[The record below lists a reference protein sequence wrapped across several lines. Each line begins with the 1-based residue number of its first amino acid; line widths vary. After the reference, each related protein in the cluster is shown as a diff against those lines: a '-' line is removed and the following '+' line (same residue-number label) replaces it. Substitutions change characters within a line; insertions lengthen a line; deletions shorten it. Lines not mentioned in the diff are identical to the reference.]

1 MTRITR
7 MTVMCAAAIAVVAVQ
22 VQAGVLYFS
31 QDSNSNGLYTLDTS
45 TGLATHVGLLGGG
58 TGTVGATVGLA
69 PSDDPGLLYGSS
81 PGDLLHINSDGS
93 GSSSFSAQTSEGHAY
108 DSSTSTLY
116 GSRDGGFFTL
126 DPNTGTTISPLAPP
140 GGDAEGITFG
150 RGGVFGLNGNGS
162 NQDQLAFYEPGTNS
176 WSVIGTV
183 LVSGTAIG
191 GDNWGLAYDPDLD
204 VLYALGNFYTTGTAG
219 STGLLKIDPDTALA
233 TVIGLTG
240 LEYTG
245 GGLAYVI
252 PEPATGALL
261 ALGLTGLA
269 GRRSR
274 QALYISSGCRKQA
287 LGGG

>member
-1 MTRITR
+1 MTRITL
-7 MTVMCAAAIAVVAVQ
+7 MTVMCVVVMAAVTGYT
-22 VQAGVLYFS
+22 QAGVLYFS
-31 QDSNSNGLYTLDTS
+31 QDGNYSGLYTLDTL
-45 TGLATHVGLLGGG
+45 TGLATHVGSSG
-58 TGTVGATVGLA
+58 TMGSTVGLA

-81 PGDLLHINSDGS
+81 PSHLLHINSDGS
-93 GSSSFSAQTSEGHAY
+93 GSSSLSADTSEGNAY

-116 GSRDGGFFTL
+116 GSANGDFFTL
-126 DPNTGTTISPLAPP
+126 NPNTGATISPLAPP

-150 RGGVFGLNGNGS
+150 RGGVFGLNGSGS

-183 LVSGTAIG
+183 LVSGAAIG
-191 GDNWGLAYDPDLD
+191 GDGWGLAYEPDLD
-204 VLYALGNFYTTGTAG
+204 VLYALGNFYTTGMAG

-252 PEPATGALL
+252 PEPATLSLL
-261 ALGLTGLA
+261 AVGVLSLSC
-269 GRRSR
+269 GRGPRNSKKN
-274 QALYISSGCRKQA
+274 LNTTSSQ
-287 LGGG
+287 